1 MVCYNPLIGFKKEGI
16 VTRNG
21 KLRLNILGSLADYQY
36 LEGKSGYEICPCG
49 YCIDGT
55 SLNDSQCSNHKD
67 IFHNRFYLPNT
78 DNLPKNQEY

>member
-21 KLRLNILGSLADYQY
+21 KLRLNILGSLADYQH

-49 YCIDGT
+49 YCIGCRLEKSRQWAIQNADKI
-55 SLNDSQCSNHKD
+55 S
-67 IFHNRFYLPNT
+67 
-78 DNLPKNQEY
+78 